1 MTEIT
6 LYPVNILH
14 IIYATLAIVG
24 VLLVFAKPQFKALMA
39 LMLLH
44 AFAETLNIFEDLNI
58 TRQYLLITPALQL
71 ALGPLYYLL
80 VKNLIYRQFN
90 FKQHLIHFLPVVVAL
105 AFTQWWPAVLAVSAV
120 SLAIYLLASFRLLW
134 RYRCFLKE
142 ATVDYDA
149 YALGWLFNTLLIV
162 SVIEVVDFTRLNLQL
177 VLDINILIHWYFI
190 STLISLSLTA
200 YLLINAMRQPT
211 LYNSFEDMEA
221 LSVKKEKL
229 EHADE
234 EHQQAKAIFIDIEN
248 YLTTSKVFLQAK
260 YSLRELSQSLGL
272 TEQLVSWA
280 INKGGD
286 ISFSDYINGKRI
298 DVVKSKLIAQKKQA
312 NILNIALDAG
322 FNSKSTFNAVFKKQ
336 TNLTP
341 SEFIKSLN
349 NN

>member
-1 MTEIT
+1 M
-6 LYPVNILH
+6 
-14 IIYATLAIVG
+14 
-24 VLLVFAKPQFKALMA
+24 
-39 LMLLH
+39 
-44 AFAETLNIFEDLNI
+44 
-58 TRQYLLITPALQL
+58 
-71 ALGPLYYLL
+71 
-80 VKNLIYRQFN
+80 
-90 FKQHLIHFLPVVVAL
+90 
-105 AFTQWWPAVLAVSAV
+105 
-120 SLAIYLLASFRLLW
+120 ASFRLLW

-177 VLDINILIHWYFI
+177 VLDINILIHWYFM

-211 LYNSFEDMEA
+211 LYSSFEDMEA

-234 EHQQAKAIFIDIEN
+234 EHQQDKAIFIDIEN

-298 DVVKSKLIAQKKQA
+298 DVVKSKRI
-312 NILNIALDAG
+312 
-322 FNSKSTFNAVFKKQ
+322 F
-336 TNLTP
+336 
-341 SEFIKSLN
+341 
-349 NN
+349 